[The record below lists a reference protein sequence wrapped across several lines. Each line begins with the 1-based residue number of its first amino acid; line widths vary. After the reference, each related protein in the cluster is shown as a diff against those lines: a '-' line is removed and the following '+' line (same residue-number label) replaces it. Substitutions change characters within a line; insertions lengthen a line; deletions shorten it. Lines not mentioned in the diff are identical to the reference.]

1 MQVNDDCP
9 GPSQHMPHQC
19 GCVLWGLLAG
29 RAVWQGRKQAR
40 MVGRPERVGWW
51 AWCDGWQSGMAG
63 KAGLLARWSGGN
75 GFLEQN
81 MNFSQRKGYHRILE
95 GLHRIFYFT
104 TFTLEK
110 CILT

>member
-1 MQVNDDCP
+1 
-9 GPSQHMPHQC
+9 
-19 GCVLWGLLAG
+19 
-29 RAVWQGRKQAR
+29 
-40 MVGRPERVGWW
+40 
-51 AWCDGWQSGMAG
+51 MAG